1 MIKGIIS
8 GQSFSLST
16 PLIVSDTIDYLSA
29 SFEFSDDW
37 DEVDKWAHFAHRS
50 AEFGDE
56 IEVVYDVKITDDKI
70 EKGEHLNLTPGIWS
84 VYIHGVRI
92 EQGTVVERI
101 TTESDTIAVIECG
114 ILEGEPLPLTPLS
127 AAERIMAMIGDLG
140 KLVSVNKTD
149 IVSAL
154 NEIALRTGGSGA
166 AGNAGVTYTPSVS
179 EDGVISWTNNG
190 GLPNPEPVNIMGPRG
205 ADGKDGANGKDGKD
219 GVNGND
225 GEDGAD
231 GKTPVKGT
239 DYWTAADKAAMVSD
253 VLAALPT
260 WNGGSY

>member
-1 MIKGIIS
+1 
-8 GQSFSLST
+8 
-16 PLIVSDTIDYLSA
+16 
-29 SFEFSDDW
+29 
-37 DEVDKWAHFAHRS
+37 
-50 AEFGDE
+50 
-56 IEVVYDVKITDDKI
+56 KI
-70 EKGEHLNLTPGIWS
+70 EKGEHLNLTPVIWS

-190 GLPNPEPVNIMGPRG
+190 GLSNPEPVNIMGPRG

>member
-1 MIKGIIS
+1 
-8 GQSFSLST
+8 
-16 PLIVSDTIDYLSA
+16 
-29 SFEFSDDW
+29 
-37 DEVDKWAHFAHRS
+37 
-50 AEFGDE
+50 
-56 IEVVYDVKITDDKI
+56 
-70 EKGEHLNLTPGIWS
+70 
-84 VYIHGVRI
+84 
-92 EQGTVVERI
+92 
-101 TTESDTIAVIECG
+101 
-114 ILEGEPLPLTPLS
+114 
-127 AAERIMAMIGDLG
+127 MAMIGDLG